1 MRELLIDQPIF
12 IGFKMDR
19 RLRERLESPE
29 DLLNKYVSREDSEF
43 LRICTVGE
51 DLYVGKL
58 VNDRLTTDRVE
69 DIQRHIV
76 SIIRK
81 IGHDARLPANLRI
94 LACSMA

>member
-1 MRELLIDQPIF
+1 
-12 IGFKMDR
+12 MDR

-29 DLLNKYVSREDSEF
+29 DLLNKYVSPEDSEF

-51 DLYVGKL
+51 DFYVGKL
-58 VNDRLTTDRVE
+58 VDDRLTTDRVE

-94 LACSMA
+94 LACSTA

>member
-29 DLLNKYVSREDSEF
+29 DLLNKYVSPEDSEF

-51 DLYVGKL
+51 DFYVGKL
-58 VNDRLTTDRVE
+58 VDDRLTTDRVE

-94 LACSMA
+94 LACSTA

>member
-58 VNDRLTTDRVE
+58 VDDRLTTDRVE
-69 DIQRHIV
+69 DIKRHIV

-81 IGHDARLPANLRI
+81 IGHDARLPSNLRI
-94 LACSMA
+94 LACSTA